1 MKFSV
6 VFLWSCAVLFM
17 CACGKKIVDKAVTVH
32 YVYVNTFTE
41 QVQLSLRIKSNSNFK
56 HDFLIKGRDSIILSE
71 TDMVIPGP
79 FSSFSADSV
88 IISFS
93 NKRQVSYSRNSNLSG
108 PDLGTGVFNLENYKG
123 YQKLQSLASS
133 NLYRLVYEIDAR
145 DYEKTNPE

>member
-1 MKFSV
+1 MNLQDYTLKLLKTCKFILH
-6 VFLWSCAVLFM
+6 FLSPNHYTVWITEIFKERLF
-17 CACGKKIVDKAVTVH
+17 
-32 YVYVNTFTE
+32 
-41 QVQLSLRIKSNSNFK
+41 
-56 HDFLIKGRDSIILSE
+56 KGRDSIILSE

-108 PDLGTGVFNLENYKG
+108 PDLGTGVFNLENYTG

-145 DYEKTNPE
+145 DYEKTNPEYTR